1 MKKRIS
7 IFLTLVLC
15 LCLALGVMNFSY
27 AAIAGEAAIGSR
39 SVSRT
44 YEGIIELPITLSDL
58 PIDNGESYGAVDIE
72 VTFDPEM
79 LTYVADGT
87 TDPANAG
94 NIDVIEYF
102 RTDTAENI
110 NAAGRIKLAWVDAGA
125 GTEDGSITAE
135 TLPAD
140 GDIVLATL
148 NFTKNES
155 FTSGSTDV
163 ELVRCLLSGNDIEN
177 EETGE
182 VAQTEDA
189 ECNVSD
195 GRVSISSG
203 GGSSGSRRTPA
214 PSPSATPTPTASESP
229 SPTPTPTSLPDGKD
243 HFNDLDDYSW
253 AEDAIDNMAKSG
265 IMVGIS
271 DTEFGP
277 GLGIRRGDIT
287 LMTVRMFNITD
298 EPGEQFSDVPAD
310 SYYADAIAR
319 ARTAGVAEG
328 YGDNIYLPEQI
339 VTRQEMVAFC
349 YRALEAEGLLPESVD
364 VDAQLASFVDADE
377 VSEYARES
385 MATFIS
391 MGIIIGREG
400 NTIAPTSDIT
410 RAEAAVIFD
419 RLSTY
424 IAEN

>member
-1 MKKRIS
+1 MKKRLS

-15 LCLALGVMNFSY
+15 LSLALGVMNFSY
-27 AAIAGEAAIGSR
+27 AANVGDATIGSR

-44 YEGIIELPITLSDL
+44 YEGTIELPITLSDL
-58 PIDNGESYGAVDIE
+58 PVDNGESYGAVDIE

-87 TDPANAG
+87 NDPANTG
-94 NIDVIEYF
+94 NIDVISSF
-102 RTDTAENI
+102 QTDTAENI
-110 NAAGRIKLAWVDAGA
+110 NAAGRVKLAWYDMKA
-125 GTEDGSITAE
+125 GTDNTSITAE
-135 TLPAD
+135 TLPTD

-148 NFTKNES
+148 NFVKNES
-155 FTSGSTDV
+155 FTSGSTNV
-163 ELVRCLLSGNDIEN
+163 ELVNCVLTGNELED

-182 VAQTEDA
+182 MVKTENA
-189 ECNVSD
+189 EYTLND
-195 GRVSISSG
+195 GRVSISVSGSTG
-203 GGSSGSRRTPA
+203 GGSYRTPT
-214 PSPSATPTPTASESP
+214 PSPSATPTASESP
-229 SPTPTPTSLPDGKD
+229 SPTPTPTGIVDGKD

-298 EPGEQFSDVPAD
+298 EPGEQFSDVPES

-319 ARTAGVAEG
+319 ARTAGVAQG

-349 YRALEAEGLLPESVD
+349 YRALEVQGLLPENVD

-400 NTIAPTSDIT
+400 NTIAPNSDIT

>member
-1 MKKRIS
+1 MKKRLS

-15 LCLALGVMNFSY
+15 LSLALGVMNFSY
-27 AAIAGEAAIGSR
+27 AANVGDATIGSR

-44 YEGIIELPITLSDL
+44 YTGTIELPITLSDL
-58 PIDNGESYGAVDIE
+58 PVDNGESYGAVDIE

-79 LTYVADGT
+79 LTYVADST
-87 TDPANAG
+87 TDPSNTG
-94 NIDVIEYF
+94 NIDVISRF
-102 RTDTAENI
+102 QTDTAENI
-110 NAAGRIKLAWVDAGA
+110 NAAGRVKLAWYDINA
-125 GTEDGSITAE
+125 GTGDTSITAE
-135 TLPAD
+135 TLPTD

-148 NFTKNES
+148 NFVKNES
-155 FTSGSTDV
+155 FTSGSTNV
-163 ELVRCLLSGNDIEN
+163 ELVNCVLTGNELED

-182 VAQTEDA
+182 MVKTENA
-189 ECNVSD
+189 EYTLND
-195 GRVSISSG
+195 GRVSISVSGSTG
-203 GGSSGSRRTPA
+203 GGSYRTPT
-214 PSPSATPTPTASESP
+214 PSPSATPTASESP
-229 SPTPTPTSLPDGKD
+229 SPTPTPTGIVDGKD

-298 EPGEQFSDVPAD
+298 EPGEQFSDVPES

-319 ARTAGVAEG
+319 ARTAGVAQG

-349 YRALEAEGLLPESVD
+349 YRALEVEGLLPENVD